1 MAIEDWLISVMMMMM
16 MMRMMIVMVM
26 VRRTRRQPLFIDPR
40 RGDFNDP
47 SRQTD
52 RQTLIHSIA

>member
-16 MMRMMIVMVM
+16 MMRMMMVMVM

-52 RQTLIHSIA
+52 R